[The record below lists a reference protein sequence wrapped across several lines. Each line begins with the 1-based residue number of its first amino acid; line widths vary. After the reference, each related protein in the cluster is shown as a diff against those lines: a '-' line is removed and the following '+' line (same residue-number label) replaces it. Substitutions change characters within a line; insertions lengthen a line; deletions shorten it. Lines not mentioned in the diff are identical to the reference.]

1 MFELLFKE
9 NKGPRPR
16 RFSPG
21 ALLHREQRAQAES
34 VFRLMIDS
42 AIGLAILIIIVS
54 SLSQFDKLS
63 LNQSV
68 SDFRDLVISSSQS
81 PDGQIFNSKELTFA
95 QGQTFST
102 SDLESWTNIS
112 EKCFEFDS
120 VAKASM
126 NIPSNHNIAEFLSRF
141 NVKVSSKCIS
151 RSCDPTNQGEPTNCC
166 VCCKIQFGKALTA
179 DDTPNCP
186 RN

>member
-1 MFELLFKE
+1 MFELFKD
-9 NKGPRPR
+9 NKGSRPR
-16 RFSPG
+16 RFSPRD
-21 ALLHREQRAQAES
+21 LLHQEQRAQAES

-54 SLSQFDKLS
+54 SLSQFDKLA

-68 SDFRDLVISSSQS
+68 SDFRDLVVSSSQS
-81 PDGQIFNSKELTFA
+81 PDGMVFNSKELTFA

-102 SDLESWTNIS
+102 LDLESWTNIS

-126 NIPSNHNIAEFLSRF
+126 NVPDAHNQAEFLSRF
-141 NVKVSSKCIS
+141 NVKVSAKCDS
-151 RSCDPTNQGEPTNCC
+151 HQCDPTNQSDPTNCC
-166 VCCKIQFGKALTA
+166 VCCKVLFGKVLTA
-179 DDTPNCP
+179 DDATNCP

>member
-1 MFELLFKE
+1 MFELFKD
-9 NKGPRPR
+9 NRG
-16 RFSPG
+16 
-21 ALLHREQRAQAES
+21 QAES

-42 AIGLAILIIIVS
+42 AIGLAILIIIIS
-54 SLSQFDKLS
+54 SLSQFDRLS

-68 SDFRDLVISSSQS
+68 SDFRDLVVSSSQS
-81 PDGQIFNSKELTFA
+81 PDGQVFNSKELTFA

-102 SDLESWTNIS
+102 LDLESWTNIS

-126 NIPSNHNIAEFLSRF
+126 NVSDGRDVAEFLSRF
-141 NVKVSSKCIS
+141 NVKVSAKCVS
-151 RSCDPTNQGEPTNCC
+151 RSCDPTNQADKSNCC
-166 VCCKIQFGKALTA
+166 VCCKVLFGKVLTA
-179 DDTPNCP
+179 DDSINCP